1 MVTPVPKE
9 PPQTTPTIAPLTSVA
24 TIPNTLKTEPKKFKI
39 GIPRALPFYKFYP
52 FWKTLLEEL
61 GAEIVLSQPTT
72 KKIVEVGCAMGF
84 GELCLPMK
92 VYYGHFMK
100 LVQDHPDLDYIFVPR
115 YVSTRIDGYY
125 CPKFLSLPDVIKIIP
140 NAPPILEWEV
150 NVKAHPTITSVTEL
164 ASKLGR
170 GPKEAMAAYKKAGA
184 AFKSFKEAVQA
195 GMYFGDALK
204 RVEKNIPLIPPQ
216 KEETPEVRLLLL
228 GHGYN
233 LFDIFVNLDF
243 YKKLRKQGCSVITLE
258 NLPHEVFKLPV
269 IINGSLRN
277 YWSHEEEILAAARY
291 ILTKGRNEVDGVIFL
306 ISFACG
312 PDSLMSEL
320 IMRDMKVV
328 NLPFLALIIDEHSGE
343 AGMLT
348 RIESFVDMIKRKKRV
363 MAAKGTLS
371 PSQAVLKPTNVEMD
385 F

>member
-1 MVTPVPKE
+1 MVTPVPTV
-9 PPQTTPTIAPLTSVA
+9 PPQTSTTTPPPA
-24 TIPNTLKTEPKKFKI
+24 TAPNTPKKIKI
-39 GIPRALPFYKFYP
+39 GIPRALPFYKFFP

-61 GAEIVLSQPTT
+61 GAEIVLTPPTT

-92 VYYGHFMK
+92 IFYGHFMK
-100 LVQDHPDLDYIFVPR
+100 LLQDHPDLDYIFVPR

-125 CPKFLSLPDVIKIIP
+125 CPKFLCLPDVAKIIP
-140 NAPPILEWEV
+140 GAPPILEWEV

-164 ASKLGR
+164 ASKLGKS
-170 GPKEAMAAYKKAGA
+170 PKEAMAAYKKAGA
-184 AFKSFKEAVQA
+184 AFKAFQEAVQA

-204 RVEKNIPLIPPQ
+204 RVEKNIPLTPPQ
-216 KEETPEVRLLLL
+216 QEETPELRLLLL
-228 GHGYN
+228 GHPYN
-233 LFDIFVNLDF
+233 LFDVYVNLDF
-243 YKKLRKQGCSVITLE
+243 YKKLKKQGASVITLE
-258 NLPHEVFKLPV
+258 NLPHEIFKLPV

-291 ILTKGRNEVDGVIFL
+291 FLTKGRNEIDGVIFL

-320 IMRDMKVV
+320 ITRDMKVV

-348 RIESFVDMIKRKKRV
+348 RIEAFVDMIKRKKRV
-363 MAAKGTLS
+363 LAAKGTLT
-371 PSQAVLKPTNVEMD
+371 PTQAILKPTSVEMD

>member
-1 MVTPVPKE
+1 MVTPVPTVSPAPPTK
-9 PPQTTPTIAPLTSVA
+9 PPTTPQTASA
-24 TIPNTLKTEPKKFKI
+24 PNTPREPKMFKI
-39 GIPRALPFYKFYP
+39 GIPRALPFYKFFP

-61 GAEIVLSQPTT
+61 GAEIVLSPPTT

-100 LVQDHPDLDYIFVPR
+100 LIQDHPDLDYIFVPR

-125 CPKFLSLPDVIKIIP
+125 CPKFLSLPDVSKIIP
-140 NAPPILEWEV
+140 GAPPILDWEV
-150 NVKAHPTITSVTEL
+150 NVRAHPTITSVTEL
-164 ASKLGR
+164 ASKLGK
-170 GPKEAMAAYKKAGA
+170 GPMEAMSAYKKAGA
-184 AFKSFKEAVQA
+184 AFKAFHEAVQA

-204 RVEKNIPLIPPQ
+204 RVEKNIALTPPP
-216 KEETPEVRLLLL
+216 KAGTPEVRLLLL

-233 LFDIFVNLDF
+233 IFDTFVNLDF
-243 YKKLRKQGCSVITLE
+243 YKKLKNQGSSVITLE
-258 NLPHEVFKLPV
+258 NLPHEIFKLPV

-291 ILTKGRNEVDGVIFL
+291 FLTKGRNEVDGVIFL

-363 MAAKGTLS
+363 MAAKGNLT
-371 PSQAVLKPTNVEMD
+371 PTQAVLQPTSVEMD